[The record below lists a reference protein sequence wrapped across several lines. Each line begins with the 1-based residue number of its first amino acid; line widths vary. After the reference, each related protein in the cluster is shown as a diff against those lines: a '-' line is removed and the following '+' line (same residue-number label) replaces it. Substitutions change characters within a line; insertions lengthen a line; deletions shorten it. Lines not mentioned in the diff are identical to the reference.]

1 MNYSLIAKEMGVKP
15 FTVFEFRSL
24 AGEIPMHKR
33 TNRTKEYI
41 DGGICVETKSCVCN
55 FSDEIDP
62 SRHYICP
69 YCLAPLQVVQYK
81 SRTDYG
87 FRHYPGHQCTEDYVT
102 RSGDMRSR
110 PGTKTKHSYKSI
122 NIKTLSEEQYRGI
135 LRSFKSLKM
144 RANVS
149 RRLEYTKAN
158 TLFTTKYNEDFLV
171 PNFCTCPECDN
182 ANVYIK
188 LKTGPVTKATCNNIS
203 GHKSLGPV
211 EFIPVNTR
219 GISVRTAQTKSLE
232 ELNED
237 KLLFVIKEGYDRPQE
252 PKHYYIVDEL
262 APPVE
267 KEKQEEFPL
276 MSTIPSVDL
285 VTEHYDNNYKL
296 SYDYIELGG
305 AIGLSKI
312 NWDIPDSYK
321 LLSQLYK
328 EREIYLKEIKNE
340 QMER

>member
-33 TNRTKEYI
+33 TNKTKEYI

-110 PGTKTKHSYKSI
+110 PGTETKHSYKSI
-122 NIKTLSEEQYRGI
+122 NIETLSEEQYRGI

-182 ANVYIK
+182 ANVCIK

-219 GISVRTAQTKSLE
+219 GISVRAAQTKSLE

-237 KLLFVIKEGYDRPQE
+237 KLLFVIKKGYDRPQE

-285 VTEHYDNNYKL
+285 VTEYYDNNYKL

>member
-1 MNYSLIAKEMGVKP
+1 MNYSLIAQEMGVKP

-33 TNRTKEYI
+33 TNKTKEYI

-69 YCLAPLQVVQYK
+69 YCLEPLQVVQYK

-110 PGTKTKHSYKSI
+110 PGTETKHSYKSI
-122 NIKTLSEEQYRGI
+122 NIETLSEEQYRGI

-158 TLFTTKYNEDFLV
+158 TLFTTKYNEDLLV

-182 ANVYIK
+182 ANVCIK

-219 GISVRTAQTKSLE
+219 GISVRAAQTKSLE

-237 KLLFVIKEGYDRPQE
+237 KLLFVIKKGYDRPQE

-285 VTEHYDNNYKL
+285 VTEYYDNNYKL

-312 NWDIPDSYK
+312 NWDSPDSYK

>member
-33 TNRTKEYI
+33 TNKTKEYI

-110 PGTKTKHSYKSI
+110 PGTETKHSYKSI
-122 NIKTLSEEQYRGI
+122 NIETLSEEQYRGI

-144 RANVS
+144 HANVS

-182 ANVYIK
+182 ANVCIK

-219 GISVRTAQTKSLE
+219 GISVRAAQTKSLE

-237 KLLFVIKEGYDRPQE
+237 KLLFVIKKGYDRPQE

-285 VTEHYDNNYKL
+285 VTEYYDNNYKL

-312 NWDIPDSYK
+312 DWDIPDSYK